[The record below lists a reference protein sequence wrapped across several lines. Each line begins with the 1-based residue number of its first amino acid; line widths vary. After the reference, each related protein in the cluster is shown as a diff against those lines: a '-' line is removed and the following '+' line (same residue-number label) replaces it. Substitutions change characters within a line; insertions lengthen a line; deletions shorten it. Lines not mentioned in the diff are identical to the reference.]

1 MVKIA
6 RSAYIH
12 YSAKQMFDLVDDI
25 EAYPE
30 FLPWCQ
36 NTAVLERT
44 ESSVTASICIQKSQF
59 NKSFVTTNTLKRYE
73 NITMTLVEGPFRQ
86 LDGNWYFKD
95 LDDEGSKITLNIEFE
110 FKNRILGMTLGSFFE
125 KSCNTLMD
133 AFIQR
138 AAQVYE

>member
-1 MVKIA
+1 
-6 RSAYIH
+6 
-12 YSAKQMFDLVDDI
+12 MFDLVDDI

-30 FLPWCQ
+30 FLPWWQ

-59 NKSFVTTNTLKRYE
+59 KKSFVTTNTIKRYE
-73 NITMTLVEGPFRQ
+73 NITMTLVEGPFRK

-95 LDDEGSKITLNIEFE
+95 LGDEGSKITLNIKFE
-110 FKNRILGMTLGSFFE
+110 FKNRILGMTLGSYFE

>member
-1 MVKIA
+1 
-6 RSAYIH
+6 
-12 YSAKQMFDLVDDI
+12 MFDLVDDI

-44 ESSVTASICIQKSQF
+44 ESSVTASICLQKSQF
-59 NKSFVTTNTLKRYE
+59 NKSFVTTNTIKRYE
-73 NITMTLVEGPFRQ
+73 NITMTLVEGPFRK
-86 LDGNWYFKD
+86 L
-95 LDDEGSKITLNIEFE
+95 DEGSKITLNIKFE
-110 FKNRILGMTLGSFFE
+110 FKNRILGMTLGSYFE